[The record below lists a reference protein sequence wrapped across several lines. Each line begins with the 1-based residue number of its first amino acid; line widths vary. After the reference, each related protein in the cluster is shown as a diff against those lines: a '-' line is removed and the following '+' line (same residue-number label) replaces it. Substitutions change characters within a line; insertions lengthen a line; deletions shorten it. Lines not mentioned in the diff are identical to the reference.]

1 MGGGASTG
9 RQPLHALS
17 ADGVRD
23 LFEGIGPKFSDL
35 AKHLHDN
42 DVDGEYLASAPTED
56 LAEIFDEFAIPKLK
70 QKVLLQKLGK
80 LKEVDV
86 VHGLAGH
93 ADDRRR
99 HRRGAAAPGVRAA
112 ARGRH
117 ARRRAD
123 RLRRL
128 WRSSSA
134 ARGIRSQAS
143 VAAAGGRGR
152 SPRSGPRSPASPST
166 SRPT

>member
-23 LFEGIGPKFSDL
+23 LVEGIGPKFSDL

-80 LKEVDV
+80 LKEVTSSTGSLGTRTTD
-86 VHGLAGH
+86 GGTAG
-93 ADDRRR
+93 
-99 HRRGAAAPGVRAA
+99 AP
-112 ARGRH
+112 
-117 ARRRAD
+117 
-123 RLRRL
+123 
-128 WRSSSA
+128 
-134 ARGIRSQAS
+134 
-143 VAAAGGRGR
+143 
-152 SPRSGPRSPASPST
+152 T
-166 SRPT
+166 SE

>member
-23 LFEGIGPKFSDL
+23 LVEGIGPKFSDL

-80 LKEVDV
+80 LKEVTSSTGSLGTRTTD
-86 VHGLAGH
+86 GGTAG
-93 ADDRRR
+93 
-99 HRRGAAAPGVRAA
+99 APQ
-112 ARGRH
+112 
-117 ARRRAD
+117 
-123 RLRRL
+123 LP
-128 WRSSSA
+128 
-134 ARGIRSQAS
+134 AS
-143 VAAAGGRGR
+143 VPQLADVTG
-152 SPRSGPRSPASPST
+152 
-166 SRPT
+166 